1 MIDNVIDIASK
12 FKVAGRPIYFEECT
26 AGHINTTYVVTFDND
41 GVENKYILQKINT
54 YVFKDPDRLMSN
66 IIGVTAYL
74 HDMIDSQGGDAD
86 RGTLNFVVC
95 NNGKYYFKSQ
105 NGECW
110 RMYHYIDGVVSY
122 SLADTTDLFEKA
134 GKAFGIFQRQLA
146 RYDAKSLYET
156 IPDFHNTP
164 RRYKRFLEVLASC
177 SEEKR
182 SEAENEIQFVLS
194 YESQCGFIVS
204 AINDGEIPVRVT
216 HNDTKLNN
224 ILMDSQSG
232 EGVCIIDLDTVM
244 PGSALYDFGDALRF
258 AGSTATEDEKDLS
271 KVEFDLE
278 KFRMF
283 TKGFVDAAKESLNDY
298 EIELLP
304 FSVMI
309 MTLECGM
316 RFLADHIDG
325 DVYFKVHHE
334 GHNLD
339 RCRTQFKL
347 VADMEKK
354 EQQMKDIVKE
364 IIAESK

>member
-1 MIDNVIDIASK
+1 MNIKDILNEFNLTDEAQS
-12 FKVAGRPIYFEECT
+12 FGN
-26 AGHINTTYVVTFDND
+26 GHINDTFIVKGNPKHT
-41 GVENKYILQKINT
+41 VQKINT
-54 YVFKDPDRLMSN
+54 FVFKNPEKLMDN
-66 IIGVTAYL
+66 IEAVTTHLKKKIIAN
-74 HDMIDSQGGDAD
+74 GGDPE
-86 RGTLNFVVC
+86 RETLTVIKTRDGKNYVKNGDEYFRCYIFVDDVDVLEGDAS
-95 NNGKYYFKSQ
+95 GKDLYEAAFAYGKFM
-105 NGECW
+105 N
-110 RMYHYIDGVVSY
+110 M
-122 SLADTTDLFEKA
+122 LADFPA
-134 GKAFGIFQRQLA
+134 GE
-146 RYDAKSLYET
+146 LYET
-156 IPDFHNTP
+156 IPNFHNTVS
-164 RRYKRFLEVLASC
+164 RYADFEKSVAANKSGRADEVREEIDFVVNRKSC
-177 SEEKR
+177 TS
-182 SEAENEIQFVLS
+182 V
-194 YESQCGFIVS
+194 IV
-204 AINDGEIPVRVT
+204 DGLKDGRIPLKVN

-224 ILMDSQSG
+224 ILFDKVTG
-232 EGVCIIDLDTVM
+232 KGLCVIDLDTVM

>member
-1 MIDNVIDIASK
+1 MNIKDILNEFNLTDEAQS
-12 FKVAGRPIYFEECT
+12 FGN
-26 AGHINTTYVVTFDND
+26 GHINDTFIVKGNPKHT
-41 GVENKYILQKINT
+41 VQKINT
-54 YVFKDPDRLMSN
+54 FVFKNPEKLMDN
-66 IIGVTAYL
+66 IEAVTTHLKKKIIAN
-74 HDMIDSQGGDAD
+74 GGDPE
-86 RGTLNFVVC
+86 RETLTVIKTKDGKNYVKNGDEYFRCYIFVDDVDVLEGDAS
-95 NNGKYYFKSQ
+95 GKDLYEAAFAYGKFM
-105 NGECW
+105 N
-110 RMYHYIDGVVSY
+110 M
-122 SLADTTDLFEKA
+122 LADFPA
-134 GKAFGIFQRQLA
+134 GE
-146 RYDAKSLYET
+146 LYET
-156 IPDFHNTP
+156 IPNFHNTVS
-164 RRYKRFLEVLASC
+164 RYADFEKSVAANKSGRADEVREEIDFVVNRKSC
-177 SEEKR
+177 TS
-182 SEAENEIQFVLS
+182 V
-194 YESQCGFIVS
+194 IV
-204 AINDGEIPVRVT
+204 DGLKDGRIPLKVT

-224 ILMDSQSG
+224 ILFDKVTG
-232 EGVCIIDLDTVM
+232 KGLCVIDLDTVM